1 MWQNGEGGNE
11 PEWRTVETEFNI
23 NLFGT
28 VQTVEGPY
36 AVGEGGHLVADRGD
50 GWEVIF
56 DDGPSTRQNQLRAM
70 DVTDDGKRVWMVGSS
85 GAMACYDVEERKKFD
100 YSYPNE
106 MTSTWEAIAVCGDR
120 GNEKVLAANG
130 SGEVLPFIISGY
142 DVNWEP
148 MSKPAGKGSNVAALA
163 ATPDGVGFAVD
174 TSGNAFKTTPEGW
187 EDIGVVNAQVKFYD
201 VYAGENE
208 EVYIAAGDGRV
219 YRYDDSYNDWTPIGV
234 TDETSMR
241 SIDVYEQDGERQ
253 MVVLGNNGSV
263 FQRDDGDRWEEI
275 PSPTSAALF
284 DLSLGSP
291 DIAVGKAGTVIERPR
306 GTTRDAG
313 SSPDGDEFDGRGEN
327 DDGDQYGSDE
337 DGSTSENGTTDGTAG
352 DDPTEDDTADD
363 TTEDE
368 QTADDEE
375 SRSDEEIIAEIVDL
389 LQELS
394 DGDDD
399 DLSLSDLFS

>member
-1 MWQNGEGGNE
+1 
-11 PEWRTVETEFNI
+11 
-23 NLFGT
+23 
-28 VQTVEGPY
+28 
-36 AVGEGGHLVADRGD
+36 
-50 GWEVIF
+50 
-56 DDGPSTRQNQLRAM
+56 
-70 DVTDDGKRVWMVGSS
+70 
-85 GAMACYDVEERKKFD
+85 
-100 YSYPNE
+100 
-106 MTSTWEAIAVCGDR
+106 
-120 GNEKVLAANG
+120 
-130 SGEVLPFIISGY
+130 
-142 DVNWEP
+142 
-148 MSKPAGKGSNVAALA
+148 
-163 ATPDGVGFAVD
+163 GVGFAVD